1 MINRDRRLSSLC
13 CAMYV
18 CVASRRVLPVCA
30 CVRARARAWLSYIT
44 GKSFRLA
51 SLANPAKGLTAPSP
65 GPGAPPLPVGL
76 TMTVQ
81 FHGSLAPATASA
93 SLIQREIHLLAESL
107 HQSQRAETV

>member
-1 MINRDRRLSSLC
+1 MTPPIVQPLLL
-13 CAMYV
+13 YV
-18 CVASRRVLPVCA
+18 CMRGFAPSATGVCV
-30 CVRARARAWLSYIT
+30 CARARACVWLSYIT

-81 FHGSLAPATASA
+81 FHGSLAPAPASA